1 MDIILIFARTR
12 DVGLYR
18 PCLHCLHEKKTD
30 MEQFGKILIVDDN
43 EDVLFALNL
52 LLEPYAEKIK
62 VAVTPDRIE
71 HFMTTFRPDI
81 ILLDMNFSRDAISG
95 QEGFDSLKQILSIDP
110 QAVVIFMTAY
120 ADTDKAVR
128 AIKAGA
134 TDFIPKPWEKE
145 KLLVTLSSGMKLR
158 RSRTEINL
166 LKEQVEVL
174 SNATAGGSEEVIV
187 GDSLVMQQVFS
198 TVEKL
203 RDTDANILI
212 LGENGT
218 GKDVIARLL
227 YRNSPRYG
235 KPFVTIDLGS
245 IPEQL
250 FESELFGYEKGAF
263 TDARKAKAGR
273 MEVATGGT
281 LFLDEIGNLSLPMQA
296 KLLTAIEKRC
306 ISRLGST
313 QATPI
318 DVRLI
323 CATNADI
330 RRLVD
335 EGDFRQDLL
344 YRINTIELHIPPLR
358 ERGNDIL
365 LLAEYF
371 LQRYARK
378 YQKEMRGLT
387 REAKNKLLKYAWP
400 GNVRELQHTVE
411 RAVILGDGSLLVREL
426 LQDLQKLFSE
436 EYIRIELPETDRILQ
451 IDRTQ
456 IEQVLINLI
465 KNAKE
470 ACSRKE
476 HPRIEVKMLPALSWQ
491 CLITVSDNGEGIL
504 PEVQDKIFVP
514 FFTTKPSGSGI
525 GLSLCK
531 QVMNRHGGNITVQST
546 VGKGSCF
553 TLLFG

>member
-1 MDIILIFARTR
+1 MHTQHINIILIFAHTR

-145 KLLVTLSSGMKLR
+145 KLLATLSSGMKLR

-296 KLLTAIEKRC
+296 KLLTAIESVVSVVWEVRRLRPLMCGSSAPPMQTSVGWWTKETSAKTCCIASIPSSSISPLCENVETTSSCWQSISCNAMLANIRKRC
-306 ISRLGST
+306 
-313 QATPI
+313 
-318 DVRLI
+318 
-323 CATNADI
+323 
-330 RRLVD
+330 
-335 EGDFRQDLL
+335 
-344 YRINTIELHIPPLR
+344 
-358 ERGNDIL
+358 
-365 LLAEYF
+365 
-371 LQRYARK
+371 
-378 YQKEMRGLT
+378 
-387 REAKNKLLKYAWP
+387 
-400 GNVRELQHTVE
+400 
-411 RAVILGDGSLLVREL
+411 
-426 LQDLQKLFSE
+426 
-436 EYIRIELPETDRILQ
+436 
-451 IDRTQ
+451 
-456 IEQVLINLI
+456 
-465 KNAKE
+465 
-470 ACSRKE
+470 
-476 HPRIEVKMLPALSWQ
+476 
-491 CLITVSDNGEGIL
+491 VS
-504 PEVQDKIFVP
+504 
-514 FFTTKPSGSGI
+514 
-525 GLSLCK
+525 
-531 QVMNRHGGNITVQST
+531 
-546 VGKGSCF
+546 
-553 TLLFG
+553 

>member
-1 MDIILIFARTR
+1 MHAQHMDIILIFARTR
-12 DVGLYR
+12 DVGLCR
-18 PCLHCLHEKKTD
+18 PCLHEKKTD

-145 KLLVTLSSGMKLR
+145 KLLATLSSGMKLR

-227 YRNSPRYG
+227 YRNSPRYR

-296 KLLTAIEKRC
+296 KLLTAIESVVSVVWEVRRLRPLMCGSSAPPMQTSVGWWTKETSAKTCCIASIPSSSISPLCENVETTSSCWQSISCNAMLANIRKRC
-306 ISRLGST
+306 
-313 QATPI
+313 
-318 DVRLI
+318 
-323 CATNADI
+323 
-330 RRLVD
+330 
-335 EGDFRQDLL
+335 
-344 YRINTIELHIPPLR
+344 
-358 ERGNDIL
+358 
-365 LLAEYF
+365 
-371 LQRYARK
+371 
-378 YQKEMRGLT
+378 
-387 REAKNKLLKYAWP
+387 
-400 GNVRELQHTVE
+400 
-411 RAVILGDGSLLVREL
+411 
-426 LQDLQKLFSE
+426 
-436 EYIRIELPETDRILQ
+436 
-451 IDRTQ
+451 
-456 IEQVLINLI
+456 
-465 KNAKE
+465 
-470 ACSRKE
+470 
-476 HPRIEVKMLPALSWQ
+476 
-491 CLITVSDNGEGIL
+491 
-504 PEVQDKIFVP
+504 
-514 FFTTKPSGSGI
+514 
-525 GLSLCK
+525 
-531 QVMNRHGGNITVQST
+531 
-546 VGKGSCF
+546 VG
-553 TLLFG
+553 

>member
-1 MDIILIFARTR
+1 MHAQHMDIILIFARTR
-12 DVGLYR
+12 DVGLCR
-18 PCLHCLHEKKTD
+18 PCLHEKKTD

-145 KLLVTLSSGMKLR
+145 KLLATLSSGMKLR

-174 SNATAGGSEEVIV
+174 SNATAGGSEEVII

-250 FESELFGYEKGAF
+250 FESELFGHERGAF
-263 TDARKAKAGR
+263 TDARESRPGKFEAAHGS
-273 MEVATGGT
+273 T
-281 LFLDEIGNLSLPMQA
+281 LFLDEINSMPLFLQS
-296 KLLTAIEKRC
+296 KLLRVLQDGSFRSLGGSETKRTNVKIIAATNVEPLEAIEKGQLRRD
-306 ISRLGST
+306 IYYRLSMMS
-313 QATPI
+313 
-318 DVRLI
+318 
-323 CATNADI
+323 I
-330 RRLVD
+330 R
-335 EGDFRQDLL
+335 
-344 YRINTIELHIPPLR
+344 IPPLR
-358 ERGNDIL
+358 ERKADIGHFVKF
-365 LLAEYF
+365 YV
-371 LQRYARK
+371 
-378 YQKEMRGLT
+378 
-387 REAKNKLLKYAWP
+387 NKHNGTFHKQVQYVSKDLLKKLEEYDWP
-400 GNVRELQHTVE
+400 GNVRELEH
-411 RAVILGDGSLLVREL
+411 VIVYGMSMVDETSAL
-426 LQDLQKLFSE
+426 LQYKDIKGKLLLEKQADRKKTPESLEEVPKLCSSLREAVAAYEEKLIWQALEAAHGNISE
-436 EYIRIELPETDRILQ
+436 AARILDVPRQ
-451 IDRTQ
+451 TLQRKASQ
-456 IEQVLINLI
+456 LRGE
-465 KNAKE
+465 KAKE
-470 ACSRKE
+470 KQEKE
-476 HPRIEVKMLPALSWQ
+476 I
-491 CLITVSDNGEGIL
+491 
-504 PEVQDKIFVP
+504 
-514 FFTTKPSGSGI
+514 
-525 GLSLCK
+525 
-531 QVMNRHGGNITVQST
+531 
-546 VGKGSCF
+546 
-553 TLLFG
+553 